1 MAARWKIA
9 SSRPARRRPPASSS
23 FRGGGAAHPA
33 AALAAILAAALL
45 SLSCGDDFTFEATQP
60 TGDPSPVAAAYDI
73 ESTYPDLEFPEFP
86 ATGLTLDLTLEIDP
100 DSVASPDG
108 SLNGSVTIH
117 EAKVGG
123 VGRSFQPRGAIPFT
137 GRLTGSQI
145 HLEFGP
151 ITVGTT
157 ALSPYMDGLVS
168 SRGRRMD
175 GLARFGNLIEE
186 GSWFGIK
193 QRRYLVAGSGYGIQG
208 TASVITVRF
217 DTRFLVD
224 RDVELIS
231 GDPVASAS
239 GGIPFIVNRFFFDNV
254 QILDP
259 LNGFLTAIQ
268 FSTGNGSNPH
278 DALAAGPGRVY
289 VTRYEPA
296 FNDILI
302 TDPNTGTSLGSIPLG
317 SLATNSSGAARP
329 DRLVTVNG
337 MVMVTLQNVGATFL
351 EYGPGRVA
359 FIDPA
364 TDGIVGAVT
373 LEGQNPFGPP
383 SIHPKT
389 GEVYVAAA
397 GIFQGLLPQ
406 ELSGGIE
413 VIDPMSLTTR
423 GLLVDDDDLGG
434 NVSAVA
440 VTSASRG
447 YAVVVTAT
455 GTNSLIAFDPSDG
468 SLQGTVLS
476 TAAFI
481 PEIRYDGDGYLL
493 VAENDIGSPALRV
506 LGAAAGHEIVRIPL
520 SLPPVSVAIL
530 TRGLLA
536 GS

>member
-1 MAARWKIA
+1 MVARGRIA
-9 SSRPARRRPPASSS
+9 SSRPARRPSPGSLP
-23 FRGGGAAHPA
+23 FRGGGAALPA

-60 TGDPSPVAAAYDI
+60 TGDPSPVAATYDI
-73 ESTYPDLEFPEFP
+73 ESTYPDFEFPEFA
-86 ATGLTLDLTLEIDP
+86 ATGLSLDLTLEIDP

-108 SLNGSVTIH
+108 TLNGSVTIH
-117 EAKVGG
+117 HAKVGG
-123 VGRSFQPRGAIPFT
+123 VGQSFQPQGAIPFT
-137 GRLTGSQI
+137 GRLTGNQI
-145 HLEFGP
+145 HIEFGP
-151 ITVGTT
+151 ITVGMTT
-157 ALSPYMDGLVS
+157 LSPYMDGLVS
-168 SRGRRMD
+168 PRGRRMD
-175 GLARFGNLIEE
+175 GLARFGNITEQ

-193 QRRYLVAGSGYGIQG
+193 QRRYLIAGSGYGLQG
-208 TASVITVRF
+208 TASIITVRF

-231 GDPVASAS
+231 GDPVTSAS
-239 GGIPFIVNRFFFDNV
+239 GEIPFIINRFFFDNV

-302 TDPNTGTSLGSIPLG
+302 ADPNTGTRVGSIPLG

-329 DRLVTVNG
+329 DRLVEVNG
-337 MVMVTLQNVGATFL
+337 MVMVTLQNVDATFL
-351 EYGPGRVA
+351 EYGPGLVA
-359 FIDPA
+359 FVDPA
-364 TDGIVGAVT
+364 TDGIVDAVT
-373 LEGQNPFGPP
+373 LQGQNPFGPP

-389 GEVYVAAA
+389 HDVYVAAA

-413 VIDPMSLTTR
+413 VIDPISLTTR

-440 VTSASRG
+440 VTSAGRG
-447 YAVVVTAT
+447 YAVVVTAS
-455 GTNSLIAFDPSDG
+455 GTNSLVAFDPADG
-468 SLQGTVLS
+468 SVQGTVLS

-493 VAENDIGSPALRV
+493 VAENDFGSPALRV
-506 LGAAAGHEIVRIPL
+506 LDAAAGREIVRIPL
-520 SLPPVSVAIL
+520 SLPPVSLAIL

-536 GS
+536 GN